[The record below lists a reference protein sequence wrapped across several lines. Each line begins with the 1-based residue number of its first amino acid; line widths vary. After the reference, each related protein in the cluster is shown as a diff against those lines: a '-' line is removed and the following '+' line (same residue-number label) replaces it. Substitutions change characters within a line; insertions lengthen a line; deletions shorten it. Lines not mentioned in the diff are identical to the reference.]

1 MSVDHD
7 PIAAADSLGTDAP
20 QGEAAPWERL
30 RAAREAAGVPI
41 EEVAGWLK
49 LPARRLVALEAG
61 DWSAFPS
68 PAYVRPMVASVCR
81 HLKLDAREFLRDWPD
96 RPDGA
101 PGGAEPRPGTRVQG
115 PAPQAASVSK
125 GYRLFLMGC
134 AVVIVAGVVWLLLAD
149 RPPEPSA
156 QVAAAPV
163 TVNDAAA
170 PSSPAATAT
179 TTPAPA
185 ATAAAPA
192 PAPLATTPDPASG
205 ADTVPAPAA
214 TPAAQPPA
222 DPGPA
227 MVVVR
232 ATQESWVEM
241 WDEGGTMRL
250 GRLLQPGDE
259 LRYRAKLPFEVVLGN
274 AAGVSVDLFDQPF
287 DFSSKTRANVA
298 RFQVNAP

>member
-1 MSVDHD
+1 MSAEND
-7 PIAAADSLGTDAP
+7 PTAAADSPGTDAP
-20 QGEAAPWERL
+20 QAEAAPWERL

-41 EEVAGWLK
+41 EEIAGWLK

-96 RPDGA
+96 HSDGA
-101 PGGAEPRPGTRVQG
+101 PGAHESRAGTRVQG
-115 PAPQAASVSK
+115 PAPQAAGVSR
-125 GYRLFLMGC
+125 GYRLFLIGC
-134 AVVIVAGVVWLLLAD
+134 AVVIVAGVVWLLVSD
-149 RPPEPSA
+149 RPPEPGA
-156 QVAAAPV
+156 QVSEAAV
-163 TVNDAAA
+163 STNDAAVQSSLTNAA
-170 PSSPAATAT
+170 PPAPAAMEVPPASTPVA
-179 TTPAPA
+179 TTPAPTSLPNTAPALA
-185 ATAAAPA
+185 ATAANEP
-192 PAPLATTPDPASG
+192 PV
-205 ADTVPAPAA
+205 DT
-214 TPAAQPPA
+214 
-222 DPGPA
+222 GPA